1 MITRVF
7 SKYTFKARLLPIIL
21 CAIPFLIIQYLFIGP
36 GFSAKL
42 PWIDEYPLVW
52 YSASFSAIGYLLSFI
67 NRIIAKSI
75 FEKSESFMPTTEF
88 MLYSNGEF
96 SPEYKEKLYK
106 KIKSDFDFVLPD
118 ASEQLKNEVSSR
130 KRIAEGIGF
139 VRKKVG
145 NGELLLQHNIEYGF
159 LRNLAGASLVSEVI
173 VSLLL
178 VSKYFMGVPIIP
190 TWVLVVLIIIYLIP
204 LIIHMIYNKE
214 IAALYAR
221 TLFSEYLANTPKER

>member
-1 MITRVF
+1 MITRAF

-21 CAIPFLIIQYLFIGP
+21 CVIPFLIIQYLFISP

-52 YSASFSAIGYLLSFI
+52 YSASFIAIGYFFSFI

-75 FEKSESFMPTTEF
+75 FEKSESFLPTTEF

-96 SPEYKEKLYK
+96 SNEYKDKVYRN
-106 KIKSDFDFVLPD
+106 IKTDFDFVLPD
-118 ASEQLKNEVSSR
+118 ASEQLKDEVSAR
-130 KRIAEGIGF
+130 KRIAEGIGL

-159 LRNLAGASLVSEVI
+159 FRNLAGASLVSVVI

-178 VSKYFMGVPIIP
+178 VSKFIMGVPIIP
-190 TWVLVVLIIIYLIP
+190 TWVLVVMIIIYLIP
-204 LIIHMIYNKE
+204 LIIHKIFNKK

-221 TLFSEYLANTPKER
+221 TLFSEYLTNTPKER